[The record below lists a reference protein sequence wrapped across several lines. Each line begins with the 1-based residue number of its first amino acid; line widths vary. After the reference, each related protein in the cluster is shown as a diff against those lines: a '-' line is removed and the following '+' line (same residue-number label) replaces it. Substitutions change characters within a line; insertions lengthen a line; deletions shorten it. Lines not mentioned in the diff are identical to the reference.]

1 MEQVTYQILEQIINV
16 TAMANKWMRWCE
28 QSLPEQS
35 VFVPSVFQ
43 MRDAYSHMIMMYAQG
58 IKEQGLAEKEMEECQ
73 FDEVE
78 FFRSDIVTVQLNE
91 IFNHILR
98 AYFDTADYIVE
109 SLSEVCKNAD
119 LYAKGNSYSLLRSVL
134 NKYDGEVNS
143 LRAEK
148 STPPNTAY
156 QTVQRWDSLLQVI
169 TSAYSFADYEYAIR
183 DLYRT
188 VYNIVLDIEARFE
201 QTIIKE
207 FDPNFYEEK
216 VELASLKELPEVYQ
230 RFIDN
235 EDDFLEYILEDPV
248 EWQHGVI
255 EDFNAIK
262 DELNKKRKKFELMKE
277 AIPSTALLRKVRGGQ
292 NKIKTAALGVGSLVI
307 SALVTTGIEQKMFI
321 TSGITQIDSSFII
334 TICLLFAIIEF
345 LIIFLGRWIYK
356 ISLSWAKRKY
366 QSRTIK

>member
-1 MEQVTYQILEQIINV
+1 M
-16 TAMANKWMRWCE
+16 
-28 QSLPEQS
+28 
-35 VFVPSVFQ
+35 
-43 MRDAYSHMIMMYAQG
+43 
-58 IKEQGLAEKEMEECQ
+58 
-73 FDEVE
+73 
-78 FFRSDIVTVQLNE
+78 
-91 IFNHILR
+91 
-98 AYFDTADYIVE
+98 
-109 SLSEVCKNAD
+109 
-119 LYAKGNSYSLLRSVL
+119 
-134 NKYDGEVNS
+134 
-143 LRAEK
+143 
-148 STPPNTAY
+148 
-156 QTVQRWDSLLQVI
+156 I

-292 NKIKTAALGVGSLVI
+292 NKIKTAAFGVGSLVI

>member
-143 LRAEK
+143 L
-148 STPPNTAY
+148 
-156 QTVQRWDSLLQVI
+156 QRKNLHLPI
-169 TSAYSFADYEYAIR
+169 LHIKRFR
-183 DLYRT
+183 DG
-188 VYNIVLDIEARFE
+188 
-201 QTIIKE
+201 
-207 FDPNFYEEK
+207 
-216 VELASLKELPEVYQ
+216 
-230 RFIDN
+230 
-235 EDDFLEYILEDPV
+235 ILCC
-248 EWQHGVI
+248 
-255 EDFNAIK
+255 K
-262 DELNKKRKKFELMKE
+262 
-277 AIPSTALLRKVRGGQ
+277 
-292 NKIKTAALGVGSLVI
+292 
-307 SALVTTGIEQKMFI
+307 
-321 TSGITQIDSSFII
+321 
-334 TICLLFAIIEF
+334 
-345 LIIFLGRWIYK
+345 
-356 ISLSWAKRKY
+356 
-366 QSRTIK
+366 